1 MRTAQKCMWLMAL
14 IALVAACQS
23 PNQVLSKSES
33 RMEIMNTIASD
44 HEMSDEM
51 MDAIMRGE
59 HGKMLIHER
68 MKTMMKDKNGI
79 TQMMK
84 DDPEMKKRMMSGM
97 METVK
102 ADTAMMAQMCTTMM
116 KNPEMMDMMKKM
128 KEKDTSKLDQ

>member
-79 TQMMK
+79 AQMMK

>member
-23 PNQVLSKSES
+23 PKQVLSKSES